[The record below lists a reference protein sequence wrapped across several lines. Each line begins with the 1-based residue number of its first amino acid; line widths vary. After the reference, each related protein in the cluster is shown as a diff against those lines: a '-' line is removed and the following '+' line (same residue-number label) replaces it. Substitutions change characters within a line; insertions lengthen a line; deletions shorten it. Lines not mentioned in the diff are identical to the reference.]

1 MNSPSSSS
9 SSYFNNLQTSASQIA
24 KNMTDAYELAKPY
37 MDQIQRLSTLISNTN
52 ISDTDKA
59 TAIIDIIM
67 AGAANQVTQMASQTC
82 ATSQNPLIRF
92 ICNLNTYKKQICSV
106 VDILANSYTQVYTQ
120 IKLVFD
126 FITTNPVFIDKLKNR
141 VNLNEIQNIINNP
154 VLSTSTSNVG
164 VCETQI
170 NNMLNQLINRGGK
183 NKNNKKKMKSKRQ
196 IRSRQGSKKRRT
208 IRKR

>member
-1 MNSPSSSS
+1 MNSPSSS

-154 VLSTSTSNVG
+154 VLSTSNVG
-164 VCETQI
+164 VCESQI
-170 NNMLNQLINRGGK
+170 NNMLKQLINRGGK
-183 NKNNKKKMKSKRQ
+183 NKNNKKKMKSKRR

>member
-1 MNSPSSSS
+1 MN

-37 MDQIQRLSTLISNTN
+37 MGQIQRLSNLISNTN

-59 TAIIDIIM
+59 TAIIDIII
-67 AGAANQVTQMASQTC
+67 AGAANQVTQMAYQTC
-82 ATSQNPLIRF
+82 STSQNPLIKF

-126 FITTNPVFIDKLKNR
+126 FITTNPAFIDKLKNR

-170 NNMLNQLINRGGK
+170 NNMLKQLINKGGK
-183 NKNNKKKMKSKRQ
+183 NKNNKNKIKSKSR
-196 IRSRQGSKKRRT
+196 RRRQGSKKRRT